1 MEISVRDLQAQ
12 VLEALAA
19 AERGERVAI
28 TRDGQVVAELNSASG
43 AVAVRRGA
51 KIGAGR
57 DRLNAARTAAGFDKV
72 VLRLPLDEAWRQQF
86 DDPAFSRAALG
97 LPADWTPPAQ

>member
-43 AVAVRRGA
+43 ATSARHVANFGL
-51 KIGAGR
+51 GR
-57 DRLNAARTAAGFDKV
+57 ERLDAARTAAGLDKI
-72 VLRLPLDEAWRQQF
+72 VLRSPLDEAWRQQF

-97 LPADWTPPAQ
+97 LPEDWTPPAQ

>member
-1 MEISVRDLQAQ
+1 MEISVRDFQVQ

-28 TRDGQVVAELNSASG
+28 TRDGQVIAELNSAKGSASARNSSDLG
-43 AVAVRRGA
+43 EARE
-51 KIGAGR
+51 
-57 DRLNAARTAAGFDKV
+57 RLDIARTAAGLDKI
-72 VLRLPLDEAWRQQF
+72 VLHSPLDEIWRQQF

-97 LPADWTPPAQ
+97 LPEDWTPPA